1 MVRIKRSYRIQVCG
15 AKMRLNGK
23 LPSNHYSDRRR
34 QTLELE
40 ESPSP
45 IHRPSACSGIKAC
58 PGEGRGRCETQA
70 TLGGKPPSYAS
81 VSVP

>member
-1 MVRIKRSYRIQVCG
+1 MVRIKRPYRIQVCG
-15 AKMRLNGK
+15 AKMRPNGK

-40 ESPSP
+40 ERPVSCPSSLGVL
-45 IHRPSACSGIKAC
+45 RRQGAA
-58 PGEGRGRCETQA
+58 RTQA
-70 TLGGKPPSYAS
+70 TLGGKPPSFAS